1 MTDQIRELV
10 LQSKRIPSI
19 STQTQRLLTLMRHD
33 DLSIDRLAAVIEESP
48 AMTARLLAL
57 ANSAWYAPA
66 QPITSASV
74 ACARLGLTLVKAVCI
89 GLSVIAPF
97 SVTACRPFDIKR
109 FWLSSTLAAEAAYRL
124 AAPLGD
130 KEFSD
135 AVHTG
140 GLLHCLG
147 LLCIVDLLPLRMDA
161 ILLRA
166 RQTPRLNLSS
176 LLQQEIGMDYA
187 EIGGMVAKKWE
198 LPEVLVAVIR
208 YHRQAGYRAAYRQHV
223 HCVGIAADMASAL
236 YARQEEFVVD
246 SDDNPA
252 IGADVV
258 ASVYRQMLLEQ
269 PKFNSQAE
277 ILF

>member
-1 MTDQIRELV
+1 MTEQIRELV

-66 QPITSASV
+66 QPITSVSV

-89 GLSVIAPF
+89 GLAVIAPF
-97 SVTACRPFDIKR
+97 SVAACRPFDIKR
-109 FWLSSTLAAEAAYRL
+109 FWLSSTLAADAAYRL
-124 AAPLGD
+124 AEPLGD

-135 AVHTG
+135 TVHTG

-147 LLCIVDLLPLRMDA
+147 LLCITDLLPLRLDA

-166 RQTPRLNLSS
+166 RQAPELKLSS
-176 LLQQEIGMDYA
+176 LLQHELGMDYA
-187 EIGGMVAKKWE
+187 EIGGIVAKKWE
-198 LPEVLVAVIR
+198 LPEVLVTVIR
-208 YHRQAGYRAAYRQHV
+208 FHRDAGYRAAYRQQV
-223 HCVGIAADMASAL
+223 HCVRIAADMASAL
-236 YARQEEFVVD
+236 YAQQEEFVFD
-246 SDDNPA
+246 NDANPA
-252 IGADVV
+252 IGADLA
-258 ASVYRQMLLEQ
+258 ASVYRQMLQEW